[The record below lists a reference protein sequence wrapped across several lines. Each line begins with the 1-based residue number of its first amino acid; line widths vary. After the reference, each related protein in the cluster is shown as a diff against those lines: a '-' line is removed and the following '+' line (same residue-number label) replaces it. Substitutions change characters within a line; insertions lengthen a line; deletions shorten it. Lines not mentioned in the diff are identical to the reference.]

1 MVHLDLDPNFFQD
14 NERTVGKHL
23 SSHLRLFWVIWNE
36 YLSRDIDDQW
46 ILQSDW
52 GRSTTG
58 HTQPKV
64 VVSNAAL
71 TSWLSPCKKSM
82 ISLNCFLIHWWW
94 KNTAIVLKK
103 KHDWPHRTLSGS
115 TRYYLYAKCLWDC
128 WIFSRDIDDQQS
140 DWIRDLTGCTQPK
153 LVVWD
158 ATSLWWLS
166 PFNKPKRLI
175 DSFQRYWWSKDNAI
189 WLAENT
195 VGHNWTDFS

>member
-23 SSHLRLFWVIWNE
+23 SSHLRLFWVMKWMK
-36 YLSRDIDDQW
+36 YLSRDIDDPW

-52 GRSTTG
+52 GRSTTD

-94 KNTAIVLKK
+94 KNTAIGLKK

-115 TRYYLYAKCLWDC
+115 TRCYLNLMTISMLNVFEIAGFFPEILM
-128 WIFSRDIDDQQS
+128 IS
-140 DWIRDLTGCTQPK
+140 
-153 LVVWD
+153 
-158 ATSLWWLS
+158 
-166 PFNKPKRLI
+166 NLI
-175 DSFQRYWWSKDNAI
+175 GQ
-189 WLAENT
+189 ET
-195 VGHNWTDFS
+195 